1 MKVRVPYLYL
11 VPPVAPTEPTQAI
24 AKSSS
29 AILPSQLRAARALLD
44 WSRSECA
51 KKTGLSP
58 ETIKNIEHSVYTPN
72 NESCARIFEAFTR
85 YGVEFI
91 RHETTI
97 NIPAPDNQA
106 AGTATV
112 TYAGA
117 VLVSSAFHK
126 GEAND

>member
-11 VPPVAPTEPTQAI
+11 VHPVAPTEPMRTI

-29 AILPSQLRAARALLD
+29 AILPSQLRSARALLD

-51 KKTGLSP
+51 RQTGLSP
-58 ETIKNIEHSVYTPN
+58 ETIKNIEHGIYTPN
-72 NESCARIFEAFTR
+72 KESCARVFETFTR
-85 YGVEFI
+85 YGIEFI

-97 NIPAPDNQA
+97 NIPAPDDQA

-126 GEAND
+126 GEVND